1 MIKPRVLFLCTDNSC
16 RTQMA
21 EGFLRH
27 LAGDRFDVASAG
39 CEATDLDPDAVEAM
53 REAGVDISGHRAKP
67 AETYFGQQFT
77 FVITL
82 CSRETENTCP
92 IFPGGIWRLQWPIEN
107 PHAQRAVAE
116 HKASVRRARDLIHQ
130 QVLDFI
136 NAHG

>member
-27 LAGDRFDVASAG
+27 LAGDRFDVVSAG

-53 REAGVDISGHRAKP
+53 LEVGVDISGQRPKQV
-67 AETYFGQQFT
+67 ETYFGQQFT

-82 CSRETENTCP
+82 CNREAENACP

-107 PHAQRAVAE
+107 PHAGRSVAE
-116 HKASVRRARDLIHQ
+116 HKVSVRRVRDLLHEH
-130 QVLDFI
+130 LLHFI
-136 NAHG
+136 EAHG